1 VKDTTVRRA
10 QKESLFLRTI
20 SQLFLQAAQDNP
32 ELADLYPNRVHF
44 ATDTSMCTVFF
55 ITPHGKEFFEKKLPL
70 LKLYKPSLRAAVAK
84 EIKMRRTPDFIFRY
98 DDKFAKQQ
106 EVESLLESLKKEGK
120 L

>member
-1 VKDTTVRRA
+1 MSIRRA

-32 ELADLYPNRVHF
+32 ELVDLYPNRVHF
-44 ATDTSMCTVFF
+44 AANTSICTVFF
-55 ITPHGKEFFEKKLPL
+55 ITPHGKEYFEQKLPL
-70 LKLYKPSLRAAVAK
+70 LKLYKPSLRASISK
-84 EIKMRRTPDFIFRY
+84 EIKTRHTPDFIFRY
-98 DDKFAKQQ
+98 DDQFAKQQ